1 MLSDD
6 LILKLN
12 QCNEDLKEKKDC
24 SQLLVNLIDEFISFK
39 NNNDIRALGLERI
52 IIGMISTIFQK
63 DNVSIEKKND
73 YCIFWIEGIEQ
84 ILKNQRFEFE
94 PHLIS
99 KLIEQ
104 LYVDI
109 PVKTKNRIKLIVL
122 KFVNES
128 GYDGIINSIKEEIIK
143 YLRKDSELSNSIFNT
158 IIELSKDEMEHQKFN
173 ATYIKQ
179 RNKDFKFVPNKIS
192 RLKGVDIQVK
202 QEKEKNIKVIELV

>member
-1 MLSDD
+1 M
-6 LILKLN
+6 
-12 QCNEDLKEKKDC
+12 
-24 SQLLVNLIDEFISFK
+24 NLIDEFISFK

-84 ILKNQRFEFE
+84 ILKNQSFEFE

-109 PVKTKNRIKLIVL
+109 PVKTKNRIIC
-122 KFVNES
+122 
-128 GYDGIINSIKEEIIK
+128 
-143 YLRKDSELSNSIFNT
+143 
-158 IIELSKDEMEHQKFN
+158 
-173 ATYIKQ
+173 
-179 RNKDFKFVPNKIS
+179 
-192 RLKGVDIQVK
+192 
-202 QEKEKNIKVIELV
+202 